1 MKQKRVAKIERIT
14 KETKIKLELNLDGSG
29 KSEINTGIGFLDH
42 MLNLWAFH
50 GLFDLK
56 LTCSGD
62 LEIDA
67 HHSTE
72 DIGLALGS
80 ALAEA
85 VGEKKGIFRYGH
97 SYVPMDEALI
107 RAALDLSG
115 RPEFVFSG
123 EFTQPSIGQL
133 DTQMINHFFK
143 SLAISSKMTLH
154 LSILYGIN
162 DHHKCEGMFKSM
174 ARALVWLLSQI
185 HDVQKWFL
193 QKEVSDRHERNHRL
207 QSWKSAQSEKR
218 TGFLWCGKS
227 ARFSCR

>member
-1 MKQKRVAKIERIT
+1 MRIT
-14 KETKIKLELNLDGSG
+14 LQKISG
-29 KSEINTGIGFLDH
+29 LLLVVRWQRPLVK
-42 MLNLWAFH
+42 
-50 GLFDLK
+50 
-56 LTCSGD
+56 
-62 LEIDA
+62 
-67 HHSTE
+67 
-72 DIGLALGS
+72 
-80 ALAEA
+80 
-85 VGEKKGIFRYGH
+85 KKGIFRYGH

-174 ARALVWLLSQI
+174 AR
-185 HDVQKWFL
+185 
-193 QKEVSDRHERNHRL
+193 VS
-207 QSWKSAQSEKR
+207 AY
-218 TGFLWCGKS
+218 GC
-227 ARFSCR
+227 

>member
-143 SLAISSKMTLH
+143 SFAISSNMTMH

-174 ARALVWLLSQI
+174 ARALRMAVES
-185 HDVQKWFL
+185 DPRRT
-193 QKEVSDRHERNHRL
+193 EVVSTKGSL
-207 QSWKSAQSEKR
+207 
-218 TGFLWCGKS
+218 
-227 ARFSCR
+227 

>member
-1 MKQKRVAKIERIT
+1 MKQKRVAKIERKT

-123 EFTQPSIGQL
+123 EFSQPSIGQL

-174 ARALVWLLSQI
+174 ARALRMAVES
-185 HDVQKWFL
+185 DPRRT
-193 QKEVSDRHERNHRL
+193 EVVSTKGSL
-207 QSWKSAQSEKR
+207 
-218 TGFLWCGKS
+218 
-227 ARFSCR
+227 

>member
-1 MKQKRVAKIERIT
+1 MKQKRVAKIECIT

-29 KSEINTGIGFLDH
+29 KSRINTGIGFLDH

-56 LTCSGD
+56 LSCSGD

-143 SLAISSKMTLH
+143 SFAISSNMTMH

-174 ARALVWLLSQI
+174 ARALRMAVES
-185 HDVQKWFL
+185 DPRRT
-193 QKEVSDRHERNHRL
+193 EVVSTKGSL
-207 QSWKSAQSEKR
+207 
-218 TGFLWCGKS
+218 
-227 ARFSCR
+227 